1 MKKITLTLSPVSDVW
16 SAEDLD
22 FMTRLAKFITLE
34 ADKVGAD
41 LVTSILSDYANHTTQ
56 VNMESTVSVQK
67 DLFATTDLPNKN
79 Y

>member
-1 MKKITLTLSPVSDVW
+1 MNKITLTLSPVSDVW

-34 ADKVGAD
+34 ADRVGAD

-56 VNMESTVSVQK
+56 VNMEFM
-67 DLFATTDLPNKN
+67 D
-79 Y
+79 

>member
-22 FMTRLAKFITLE
+22 FMTRLAKFITSE
-34 ADKVGAD
+34 ADRVGAG

-56 VNMESTVSVQK
+56 VNMEFM
-67 DLFATTDLPNKN
+67 D
-79 Y
+79 